1 MAEYETDLRGPEEAL
16 PAFLPPL
23 LEEQYGPA
31 LTERILA
38 GYRCQR
44 AVTLRANTLKTD
56 RAAVE
61 AALTD
66 AGLAPEQLP
75 WYPDA
80 FLLPRARED
89 AVRALPMYKAGE
101 VYLQSL
107 SSMLPPLALNPQPG
121 MDILDMAAAPGG
133 KTTQLAALAGNRC
146 HITACELNPRR
157 GERLKYNVAKQ
168 GASCVYVMVTD
179 ARQLSDSFAFD
190 SVLLDAPCS
199 GSGTLSLTEP
209 GPGRFT
215 QALVEKSVRSQKA
228 LLAKGLRLLKTGGE
242 LVYSTCSVLAAEN
255 EDVVAWAL
263 ESAGVELV
271 PIRGDWLEALPL
283 LPTRLAGTVCVCPD
297 SRFEG
302 FFVAKLRKTGPVR
315 LPGIPGGGK
324 GRAAARRR
332 RR

>member
-1 MAEYETDLRGPEEAL
+1 MAEYEADLTGATL

-23 LEEQYGPA
+23 LEGQYGA
-31 LTERILA
+31 DLTERILD
-38 GYRCQR
+38 GYRCRR
-44 AVTLRANTLKTD
+44 AVTLRANPLKTG
-56 RAAVE
+56 REAVA
-61 AALTD
+61 AALTG
-66 AGLAPEQLP
+66 AGLEPEQIP

-80 FLLPRARED
+80 FLLPQARED
-89 AVRALPMYKAGE
+89 AVRALPLYEAGE

-107 SSMLPPLALNPQPG
+107 SSMLPPLVLDPQPG

-133 KTTQLAALAGNRC
+133 KTTQMAALAGNRC

-179 ARQLSDSFAFD
+179 ARQLSDAFSFD
-190 SVLLDAPCS
+190 RVLLDAPCS

-209 GPGRFT
+209 GAGRFT
-215 QALVEKSVRSQKA
+215 PALVEKSVRSQKA
-228 LLAKGLRLLKTGGE
+228 LLAKALRLLKPGRE
-242 LVYSTCSVLAAEN
+242 LVYSTCSILAQEN

-263 ESAGVELV
+263 QSPGVELA
-271 PIRGDWLEALPL
+271 PIEGDWLEALPL

-302 FFVAKLRKTGPVR
+302 FFVAKLRRTGPVN
-315 LPGIPGGGK
+315 LPGTSGGGK
-324 GRAAARRR
+324 QGAGRRR

>member
-1 MAEYETDLRGPEEAL
+1 MAEYETDLRRPEDAL

-23 LEEQYGPA
+23 LEGQYGPA
-31 LTERILA
+31 LTERILD
-38 GYRCQR
+38 GYRCRR
-44 AVTLRANTLKTD
+44 AVTLRANPLKTD
-56 RAAVE
+56 RAAVA
-61 AALTD
+61 AALTA
-66 AGLAPEQLP
+66 AGLEPEQIP

-89 AVRALPMYKAGE
+89 AVRALPLYEAGE

-107 SSMLPPLALNPQPG
+107 SSMLPPLVLDPQPG

-146 HITACELNPRR
+146 HITACERDPRR
-157 GERLKYNVAKQ
+157 AERLKYNVAKQ
-168 GASCVYVMVTD
+168 GAACVYVMVTD
-179 ARQLSDSFAFD
+179 ARQLDDAFSFD
-190 SVLLDAPCS
+190 RILLDAPCS
-199 GSGTLSLTEP
+199 GSGTLSLPET

-228 LLAKGLRLLKTGGE
+228 LLAKALQLLKPGQE
-242 LVYSTCSVLAAEN
+242 LVYSTCSILAREN

-263 ESAGVELV
+263 SGSGVEPV
-271 PIRGDWLEALPL
+271 PIEGYWLEALPL

-302 FFVAKLRKTGPVR
+302 FFVAKLRKTGPVK
-315 LPGIPGGGK
+315 LPGTPSAVRGK
-324 GRAAARRR
+324 SASRRR